1 MNMDFTAFPAE
12 LRLSII
18 EMVADSLTGR
28 TIEYAT
34 VAREWQPIFE
44 KRHFERILLSPA
56 RLNSFSQIVQG
67 SRRKLV
73 KHIWLRTE
81 LGASYNDRNNA
92 GFRPNQGVADESDF
106 NNAIEGL
113 LRILSTWDRSSDLNA
128 EGLTLELSAWSL
140 RDYEHGF
147 RHQRFVHD
155 PYSEP
160 HKDLAFPPLEFR
172 NLLSLLMFDLISPE
186 EAASSRSN
194 NDLAM
199 KTLGLTIED
208 APEVDVVTK
217 FLLRRQYYSHISPD
231 RIAQIFKRLT
241 GLQQIIYEPPE
252 KIGGT
257 TGLDRERD
265 HWLLSD
271 YSPPQTLRQLSIFE
285 DPFHHNALMAR
296 NQLGSAN
303 SLGIAMALFG
313 KSRNLEHLSASF
325 VVDAKDFFQPFWPS
339 TLTSTSHSWDNLETI
354 ALTSSLLDPGQSSA
368 EVNDLLYAAGM
379 AARNMPALRVME
391 IWDGLGTT
399 YSGFFRYH
407 SDGYGSTITWR
418 GTWELDLEPR
428 VIQCWTET
436 VRKNTHHLTV
446 GVRDMELPF
455 DGTSFPASVL
465 RHLKLKERIV
475 HPVSFCQLQLLGE
488 PKRYHL

>member
-1 MNMDFTAFPAE
+1 MNMDFTTFPAE

-28 TIEYAT
+28 TIEYTT
-34 VAREWQPIFE
+34 VSREWQPIFE

-56 RLNSFSQIVQG
+56 RLNSFAQIVQG

-73 KHIWLRTE
+73 KHIWLRAE
-81 LGASYNDRNNA
+81 LGASHPDRVNA
-92 GFRPNQGVADESDF
+92 GFRPNQSLADESDF
-106 NNAIEGL
+106 NNAIERL
-113 LRILSTWDRSSDLNA
+113 LRILSTWERPCHLNA

-140 RDYEHGF
+140 RDYEYGF

-160 HKDLAFPPLEFR
+160 NKDLRFPPLEFR
-172 NLLSLLMFDLISPE
+172 NLLSLLMLDHTSPE
-186 EAASSRSN
+186 EVAPSRSGN
-194 NDLAM
+194 NLEM
-199 KTLGLTIED
+199 KVLGPTIED
-208 APEVDVVTK
+208 APKVDVVTK

-231 RIAQIFKRLT
+231 RIAQIFERLT

-252 KIGGT
+252 RVDDT
-257 TGLDRERD
+257 TDLWQGKS

-271 YSPPQTLRQLSIFE
+271 YSLPQTLRQLSIFE
-285 DPFHHNALMAR
+285 DPFHHNALTTR
-296 NQLGSAN
+296 NQTGSAY
-303 SLGIAMALFG
+303 SPGIAMVLF
-313 KSRNLEHLSASF
+313 KESRNLEHLSASF

-339 TLTSTSHSWDNLETI
+339 TLTSTSQSWDKLETI
-354 ALTSSLLDPGQSSA
+354 ALTSSLLKP
-368 EVNDLLYAAGM
+368 
-379 AARNMPALRVME
+379 
-391 IWDGLGTT
+391 
-399 YSGFFRYH
+399 GFFRYH
-407 SDGYGSTITWR
+407 SDENGSTITWR

-428 VIQCWTET
+428 VIQCWIET
-436 VRKNTHHLTV
+436 VRKNTHHLNV

-488 PKRYHL
+488 PKRHK